1 MSKKSKLAEGEVID
15 SAKEEKKEEKK
26 EKKEKKENKG
36 KKEKSDKGDKKEK
49 KEPKSKS
56 KTTEQSTSKS
66 LFDAPAK
73 AVDDSLAS
81 LFSTNAGPV
90 KIAVIN
96 SRRPLVRRKE
106 REVEVNASDDDE
118 DEDEEIPNEIANA
131 LAARDEA
138 LNKDKKKKRKR
149 TTEPEIEDVYMD
161 KLRDEEPEPRKK
173 QKKSTK
179 EVKQPKKEKVVKDG
193 EEGEDEE
200 MADTDGKIGDADA
213 KSDSKNEGDDLSSEK
228 EEGDGDEQE
237 EDESED
243 GEGEEVEDEEDEDDE
258 DAEEEDKPQERIR
271 HETEGDLQN
280 REFEK
285 ANCTV
290 FVGNLP
296 SSIITDKAEHKALQS
311 AFKAHGVVSSIRFRS
326 IAFSDQIPRKAA
338 FITKALHVDQT
349 NVNAYVVFK
358 TPEAARSSL
367 KLNGTVV
374 LNHHIRVDSVA
385 HPAKNDSRKCVF
397 VGNLDFEAAEESLW
411 KHFSTCGKV
420 ENVRLVRDAKTNVG
434 KGFAYVQF
442 ADDVDVEKALLLND
456 KPMEVEK
463 GRKRK
468 LRVTRA
474 KNMRKKAVPDSAPG
488 AVRSAKK
495 NGVYV
500 PKADPRQSGAAGRA
514 GKLFGRAGGAKMRK
528 IEDTGVYEGT
538 RAAPGMDVGLRTGG
552 SGKKKGGARARKT
565 VRSAAWKK
573 KPAK

>member
-1 MSKKSKLAEGEVID
+1 MSKKSKLVEGEEID
-15 SAKEEKKEEKK
+15 STKEERKERK
-26 EKKEKKENKG
+26 EKKDKKD
-36 KKEKSDKGDKKEK
+36 KKEKSDKGDKTEK
-49 KEPKSKS
+49 KKESKSKS
-56 KTTEQSTSKS
+56 KTAESSTPKS

-96 SRRPLVRRKE
+96 SRRSIVQRKE
-106 REVEVNASDDDE
+106 REVEANTPGDE
-118 DEDEEIPNEIANA
+118 DEDEDQDEEIPSEVANA

-138 LNKDKKKKRKR
+138 LNKDRKKKRKR
-149 TTEPEIEDVYMD
+149 ATEPEIEDVYMD
-161 KLRDEEPEPRKK
+161 KLRDEEPETRKK
-173 QKKSTK
+173 QKKSAKGAK
-179 EVKQPKKEKVVKDG
+179 EPKKEKAVEDTKG
-193 EEGEDEE
+193 KEDEE
-200 MADTDGKIGDADA
+200 MAEIDKADDVDA
-213 KSDSKNEGDDLSSEK
+213 KSSSENDGDGLSSEN
-228 EEGDGDEQE
+228 EEADGDENE
-237 EDESED
+237 EDESEGGEDDDDEGED
-243 GEGEEVEDEEDEDDE
+243 GEDD
-258 DAEEEDKPQERIR
+258 DSEEEEAPKERIR

-280 REFEK
+280 RELEK

-296 SSIITDKAEHKALQS
+296 SSIISDKAQYKTLQS

-338 FITKALHVDQT
+338 FITKALHVDQN
-349 NVNAYVVFK
+349 NVNAYIVFK

-367 KLNGTVV
+367 QLNGTIV

-442 ADDVDVEKALLLND
+442 ADDVDVEKALLLNE

-488 AVRSAKK
+488 AARSAKK

-514 GKLFGRAGGAKMRK
+514 GKLFGKAGGAKIRK
-528 IEDTGVYEGT
+528 MEDTGVYEGT

-565 VRSAAWKK
+565 VRSAAWKQK
-573 KPAK
+573 SAK

>member
-1 MSKKSKLAEGEVID
+1 MSKKSKLAEGEEID
-15 SAKEEKKEEKK
+15 STKEERK
-26 EKKEKKENKG
+26 EKKEKKDKKD

-49 KEPKSKS
+49 KESRPKSKTAES
-56 KTTEQSTSKS
+56 STPKS

-73 AVDDSLAS
+73 A
-81 LFSTNAGPV
+81 AGPV

-96 SRRPLVRRKE
+96 SRRSTVQRKE
-106 REVEVNASDDDE
+106 REVEANASGHEDQDE
-118 DEDEEIPNEIANA
+118 DQDEEVPSEVANA
-131 LAARDEA
+131 LAARNEA
-138 LNKDKKKKRKR
+138 LNKDRKKKRKR
-149 TTEPEIEDVYMD
+149 ATEPEIEDVYMD
-161 KLRDEEPEPRKK
+161 KLRDEEPETRKK
-173 QKKSTK
+173 QKKSAKGAK
-179 EVKQPKKEKVVKDG
+179 EPKKEKVVEDTK
-193 EEGEDEE
+193 EKEDEE
-200 MADTDGKIGDADA
+200 MAETDKKADDVDA
-213 KSDSKNEGDDLSSEK
+213 KSSSEND
-228 EEGDGDEQE
+228 GDGLPSENEEADSDGNE
-237 EDESED
+237 EDESEGGEDDDEGED
-243 GEGEEVEDEEDEDDE
+243 GEDD
-258 DAEEEDKPQERIR
+258 DSEEEEAPEERIR

-280 REFEK
+280 RELEK

-296 SSIITDKAEHKALQS
+296 SSIISDKAQYKTLQS

-349 NVNAYVVFK
+349 NVNAYIVFK

-367 KLNGTVV
+367 QLNGTVV

-488 AVRSAKK
+488 AARSAKK

-514 GKLFGRAGGAKMRK
+514 GKLFGKAGGAKIRK
-528 IEDTGVYEGT
+528 MEDTGVYEGT

-573 KPAK
+573 KSAK

>member
-1 MSKKSKLAEGEVID
+1 MSKKSRLAEGEAIGSTKKD
-15 SAKEEKKEEKK
+15 RKEKKEKKDRKDKSDKSDKK
-26 EKKEKKENKG
+26 EKKEKESKPKAT
-36 KKEKSDKGDKKEK
+36 
-49 KEPKSKS
+49 EPSAP
-56 KTTEQSTSKS
+56 KS

-73 AVDDSLAS
+73 AVDDGLAS

-96 SRRPLVRRKE
+96 SRRPIVRRKE
-106 REVEVNASDDDE
+106 NEAGEDASDGEEDGDD
-118 DEDEEIPNEIANA
+118 DEEIPDEIASA

-138 LNKDKKKKRKR
+138 LNKDRKKKRKR
-149 TTEPEIEDVYMD
+149 AAEPEIEDVYMD

-173 QKKSTK
+173 QKKSAK
-179 EVKQPKKEKVVKDG
+179 EVKEPKKAKAVEDG

-200 MADTDGKIGDADA
+200 MADTDEKADDADA
-213 KSDSKNEGDDLSSEK
+213 KSNSEK
-228 EEGDGDEQE
+228 ESDDASSDNEEGEGDE
-237 EDESED
+237 ES
-243 GEGEEVEDEEDEDDE
+243 EEDEDENDDE
-258 DAEEEDKPQERIR
+258 GDDAEEEDKPQERIR

-280 REFEK
+280 RELEK

-296 SSIITDKAEHKALQS
+296 SSIITDKAQHKTLQS

-349 NVNAYVVFK
+349 TVNAYIVFK

-456 KPMEVEK
+456 KPMEAEK

-488 AVRSAKK
+488 AARSTKK

-514 GKLFGRAGGAKMRK
+514 RKLFGKAGGVKMRK
-528 IEDTGVYEGT
+528 IEDNGVYEGT
-538 RAAPGMDVGLRTGG
+538 RAAPGMDVGLRTSG
-552 SGKKKGGARARKT
+552 SGKKKGGVRGRKT

-573 KPAK
+573 KPTK

>member
-1 MSKKSKLAEGEVID
+1 MSKKSKLAEGEAID
-15 SAKEEKKEEKK
+15 STKEDRAEKK
-26 EKKEKKENKG
+26 EKKEKKD
-36 KKEKSDKGDKKEK
+36 KSDKKEK
-49 KEPKSKS
+49 KKEKPKSS
-56 KTTEQSTSKS
+56 APKS
-66 LFDAPAK
+66 LFDAPATE
-73 AVDDSLAS
+73 VDDGLAS
-81 LFSTNAGPV
+81 LFSANAGAV

-96 SRRPLVRRKE
+96 SRRPIVRRKE
-106 REVEVNASDDDE
+106 REANGDISEGEEEEEEEEVPGD
-118 DEDEEIPNEIANA
+118 IANA
-131 LAARDEA
+131 LAARHEA
-138 LNKDKKKKRKR
+138 LNKDRKKKRKR
-149 TTEPEIEDVYMD
+149 ATEPEIEDVYMD
-161 KLRDEEPEPRKK
+161 KLRDEDPEPRKK
-173 QKKSTK
+173 QKQSAAAK
-179 EVKQPKKEKVVKDG
+179 EVKKPKKAEAVEDG
-193 EEGEDEE
+193 EAGEDEE
-200 MADTDGKIGDADA
+200 MADTDEKAGAADA
-213 KSDSKNEGDDLSSEK
+213 KSNP
-228 EEGDGDEQE
+228 
-237 EDESED
+237 
-243 GEGEEVEDEEDEDDE
+243 EDEEDEGDDASSDNEGGDGDEEEGEDEDEDDNEDDDE
-258 DAEEEDKPQERIR
+258 DEDDDAQDEDKPQERIR

-280 REFEK
+280 RELEK

-296 SSIITDKAEHKALQS
+296 ASIITDKAQHKALQT
-311 AFKAHGVVSSIRFRS
+311 AFKAHGTISSIRFRS

-349 NVNAYVVFK
+349 TVNAYVVFK

-374 LNHHIRVDSVA
+374 INHHIRVDSVA

-411 KHFSTCGKV
+411 KHFSKCGKV

-442 ADDVDVEKALLLND
+442 ADEVDVEKALLLND

-488 AVRSAKK
+488 AARSAKK

-514 GKLFGRAGGAKMRK
+514 GRLFGKAGGAKVRK
-528 IEDTGVYEGT
+528 MEDNGVYEGT

-552 SGKKKGGARARKT
+552 SGKKKGGVRARKT
-565 VRSAAWKK
+565 ARSAAWKK